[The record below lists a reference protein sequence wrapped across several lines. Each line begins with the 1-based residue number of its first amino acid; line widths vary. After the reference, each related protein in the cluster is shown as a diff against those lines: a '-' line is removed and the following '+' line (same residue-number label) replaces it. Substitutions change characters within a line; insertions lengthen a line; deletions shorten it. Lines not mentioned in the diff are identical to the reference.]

1 MICFGKVIIR
11 RVALMWIIIYLIIL
25 TVLFLLW
32 QYSRGEKLGSRLG
45 LLVGIWGVVIAFYLL
60 MVNLF

>member
-1 MICFGKVIIR
+1 
-11 RVALMWIIIYLIIL
+11 MWIIIYLIIL
-25 TVLFLLW
+25 SVLFLLW